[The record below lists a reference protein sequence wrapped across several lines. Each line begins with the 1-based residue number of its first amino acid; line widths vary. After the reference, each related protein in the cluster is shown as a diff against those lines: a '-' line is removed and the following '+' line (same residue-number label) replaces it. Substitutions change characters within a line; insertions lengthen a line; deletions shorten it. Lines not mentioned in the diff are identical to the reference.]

1 MFITPGCPK
10 QPPGHPHLHG
20 HSPLGPGNPALHQVQ
35 VFLGG
40 PLYLREMFREEGVA
54 MRQAPPRHCWR
65 SCAPWC
71 RGQTLPVLAAPTS
84 TAGLSP
90 CRVTKPEGFCSWGAH
105 QTLVSVLPGGSS
117 SCRSCSGSRQGAG
130 VHPSHMGEGRGL
142 FSVILHL
149 QLPPREVAME
159 QALWSPLVTRTM
171 PPRWE
176 GGSMGCPS
184 PQRPPLAGES
194 CRVLRVLQAD

>member
-1 MFITPGCPK
+1 MK
-10 QPPGHPHLHG
+10 
-20 HSPLGPGNPALHQVQ
+20 
-35 VFLGG
+35 
-40 PLYLREMFREEGVA
+40 
-54 MRQAPPRHCWR
+54 QAPPRHCWR

-142 FSVILHL
+142 FSVTLHL

-171 PPRWE
+171 PP
-176 GGSMGCPS
+176 GGKGVPRTAL
-184 PQRPPLAGES
+184 PHKDHLWLGKAAES
-194 CRVLRVLQAD
+194 SESSRQTESLGRLSCSSLYAAVSAAKDFFF